1 MTPIPESWRGPFA
14 PRDPL
19 REQRPRNP
27 FPDPPENIDRP
38 FEETSRR
45 VEQERDRF
53 QEALSRL
60 GGRLRRRAQ

>member
-1 MTPIPESWRGPFA
+1 MSPVPEGWRGRFF

-19 REQRPRNP
+19 REQRPRQ
-27 FPDPPENIDRP
+27 FPDPPENIDAP

-45 VEQERDRF
+45 VEQERDLF
-53 QEALSRL
+53 QEALESL